1 MKYWPLRGAAVE
13 GGVTVGAG
21 GILVVLSGPSGVG
34 KTAVSERLVKED
46 GIVRAITT
54 TTRAP
59 REREQDGVDYHFL
72 DRAAFE
78 RQVAEGGFLEHAE
91 VHGNLYGS
99 PKVAIEKQRL
109 SSRAVLLLIDVQGA
123 ELLRSGQVDMLTI
136 FLEPPGEEELK
147 RRIAARGDENDEMMD
162 LRLRNA
168 LSEIAEKNK
177 YDHCIVNDDLED
189 CVEQIDSIIEAEL
202 RSRGQ

>member
-1 MKYWPLRGAAVE
+1 M
-13 GGVTVGAG
+13 TVGAG

>member
-1 MKYWPLRGAAVE
+1 M
-13 GGVTVGAG
+13 TVGAG

-59 REREQDGVDYHFL
+59 RGGEQDGVDYHFL
-72 DRAAFE
+72 DRTAFE

-147 RRIAARGDENDEMMD
+147 RRIAARGDKNDDMID

>member
-1 MKYWPLRGAAVE
+1 
-13 GGVTVGAG
+13 VTVGAG

-59 REREQDGVDYHFL
+59 REGEQDGVDYHFL
-72 DRAAFE
+72 DRTAFE
-78 RQVAEGGFLEHAE
+78 RQASEGGFLEHAE

-99 PKVAIEKQRL
+99 PKVAIEGQCH
-109 SSRAVLLLIDVQGA
+109 SARAVLLLIDVQGA
-123 ELLRSGQVDMLTI
+123 ELLRNGQVDILTI

-147 RRIAARGDENDEMMD
+147 RRIAARGDEDDDMID